1 METKA
6 HSQKF
11 LKQRKFLMVLPL
23 LVIPF
28 LIIFFV
34 ALGGGKGNSA
44 VDPALQKQAG
54 FNTKLPDAHFK
65 KGKEKNKLSLYE
77 DMGKDSDKIRSAM
90 KNDPYYKLENHADD
104 LAQHKTNEPE
114 NIFQKSASKF
124 KQVDFAN
131 KPLNSLLSNNTT
143 DANEKKVMDKL
154 AQLKTELKKKTENA
168 PFDYSAYNSHASNPD
183 IEKLQRMV
191 VAMKQNSNNNPGDP
205 ELNQINGLLEKLMN
219 VQHPERLQDSMKRLS
234 EKNKP
239 QSFSVEL
246 SNNTD
251 TSENGFYG
259 LSEET
264 ANDNKKSNAIEAVIE
279 EDQTLVSG
287 SVIKLRLLQ
296 DIYIK
301 GMRIAKGQLVYGISS
316 LSNERL
322 KITINSVRFNDNIL
336 AVSLEV
342 FNLDGLAGI
351 YVPGSISR
359 DVGKESADEAIS
371 GIGLTTFDPS
381 LGAQAASA
389 GIQAVKTLMS
399 RKIKQVRVS
408 VKGGYKVLL
417 KDNNQK

>member
-1 METKA
+1 METKT

-28 LIIFFV
+28 LVIFFV

-44 VDPALQKQAG
+44 VNSALQKQAG

-65 KGKEKNKLSLYE
+65 KVKEKDKLGLYE

-90 KNDPYYKLENHADD
+90 KNDPYYKSENHPEDN
-104 LAQHKTNEPE
+104 LHKTNELE

-124 KQVDFAN
+124 NQGDFAT
-131 KPLNSLLSNNTT
+131 KPLNSLLSNNST

-154 AQLKTELKKKTENA
+154 AQLKTELKKKTEYA
-168 PFDYSAYNSHASNPD
+168 PVDYSAFNSHTSNPD
-183 IEKLQRMV
+183 VEKLQRMML
-191 VAMKQNSNNNPGDP
+191 AIKQNNSSSNSGDP
-205 ELNQINGLLEKLMN
+205 ELNQINGLLEKVMN

-239 QSFSVEL
+239 QTFSVEL
-246 SNNTD
+246 SNNAD

-259 LSEET
+259 LSEENIT
-264 ANDNKKSNAIEAVIE
+264 DAKKSNAIEAVIE

-287 SVIKLRLLQ
+287 AVIKLRLLQ
-296 DIYIK
+296 DIYVK
-301 GMRIAKGQLVYGISS
+301 GMRIAKDQLVYGISS

-322 KITINSVRFNDNIL
+322 KIMINSVRYSDNIL
-336 AVSLEV
+336 PVSLEV
-342 FNLDGLAGI
+342 FDMDGLAGI
-351 YVPGSISR
+351 YIPGSISR
-359 DVGKESADEAIS
+359 DVSKESADAAIS

-389 GIQAVKTLMS
+389 GIQAAKTLMS

-408 VKGGYKVLL
+408 VKAGYKVLV

>member
-90 KNDPYYKLENHADD
+90 KNDPYYKLENHSDD
-104 LAQHKTNEPE
+104 VAQHKSNELE

-124 KQVDFAN
+124 NQGDFAA

-154 AQLKTELKKKTENA
+154 AQLKTELKKKTETA
-168 PFDYSAYNSHASNPD
+168 PTDYSKFNSNPANPD
-183 IEKLQRMV
+183 FDKLQRMMI
-191 VAMKQNSNNNPGDP
+191 AMKQNNNNISTDP
-205 ELNQINGLLEKLMN
+205 ELNQINGLLEKVMN

-239 QSFSVEL
+239 QTFSVGL
-246 SNNTD
+246 SNNVD

-259 LSEET
+259 LSEENIQD
-264 ANDNKKSNAIEAVIE
+264 AKKSNAIEAVIE

-287 SVIKLRLLQ
+287 AVIKLRLQQ
-296 DIYIK
+296 DIYVK
-301 GMRIAKGQLVYGISS
+301 GLRIAKDQLVYGISS

-322 KITINSVRFNDNIL
+322 KIMINSVRCNDNIL
-336 AVSLEV
+336 PVSLEV
-342 FNLDGLAGI
+342 FDLDGLAGI

-371 GIGLTTFDPS
+371 GIGLTTLDPS

-389 GIQAVKTLMS
+389 GIQAAKTLMS

-408 VKGGYKVLL
+408 VKAGYKILL

>member
-1 METKA
+1 MEAKA

-23 LVIPF
+23 LILPF
-28 LIIFFV
+28 LIIFFF
-34 ALGGGKGNSA
+34 ALGGGKGSA
-44 VDPALQKQAG
+44 TVDPALLKQAG

-65 KGKEKNKLSLYE
+65 KGKEKNKLGLYE

-90 KNDPYYKLENHADD
+90 KNDPYYKLENHPDD
-104 LAQHKTNEPE
+104 NLRKGNELE
-114 NIFQKSASKF
+114 NIFQKSASKYG
-124 KQVDFAN
+124 QTDFAN
-131 KPLNSLLSNNTT
+131 KPLNSLLGGNTT

-154 AQLKTELKKKTENA
+154 AQLKTELKKKTEST
-168 PFDYSAYNSHASNPD
+168 PTDYSKYNSSPVNPD
-183 IEKLQRMV
+183 IEKLQRMMIT
-191 VAMKQNSNNNPGDP
+191 MKQNSNNNSSDP
-205 ELNQINGLLEKLMN
+205 ELSQINGLLEKVMN

-246 SNNTD
+246 SNNND

-264 ANDNKKSNAIEAVIE
+264 ISDNKKSNAIEAVIE

-287 SVIKLRLLQ
+287 AVIKLRLLQ
-296 DIYIK
+296 DVYVK
-301 GMRIAKGQLVYGISS
+301 GMRVAKDQLVYGISS

-322 KITINSVRFNDNIL
+322 KILINSVRVNDNIL
-336 AVSLEV
+336 PVSLEV
-342 FNLDGLAGI
+342 YDMDGLAGI
-351 YVPGSISR
+351 YIPGSISR
-359 DVGKESADEAIS
+359 DVGKESADAAIS

-389 GIQAVKTLMS
+389 GIQAAKTLMS

-408 VKGGYKVLL
+408 VKAGYEVLL

>member
-23 LVIPF
+23 LVVPF
-28 LIIFFV
+28 LTIIFV
-34 ALGGGKGNSA
+34 ALGGGKGTTM
-44 VDPALQKQAG
+44 DPGAQKQAG

-90 KNDPYYKLENHADD
+90 KNDPYYKLENHPGDN
-104 LAQHKTNEPE
+104 LHKTNELE
-114 NIFQKSASKF
+114 NIFQKSASKYGQDGF
-124 KQVDFAN
+124 AAKQLNPFVAN
-131 KPLNSLLSNNTT
+131 NIT

-154 AQLKTELKKKTENA
+154 AQLKTELKKKTETA
-168 PFDYSAYNSHASNPD
+168 PTDYSKFNSSPVNPD
-183 IEKLQRMV
+183 IEKLQRMMI
-191 VAMKQNSNNNPGDP
+191 AMKENSNNNPGDP
-205 ELNQINGLLEKLMN
+205 ELSQINGLLEKVMN

-246 SNNTD
+246 SNNND

-259 LSEET
+259 LSEEIIS
-264 ANDNKKSNAIEAVIE
+264 DNKKSNAIEAVIE

-287 SVIKLRLLQ
+287 AVIKLRLLQ
-296 DIYIK
+296 DIYVK
-301 GMRIAKGQLVYGISS
+301 GMRIAKDQLVYGISS
-316 LSNERL
+316 LNNERL
-322 KITINSVRFNDNIL
+322 KIMINSVRCNDNIL
-336 AVSLEV
+336 PVSLEV
-342 FNLDGLAGI
+342 FDLDGLAGI

-359 DVGKESADEAIS
+359 DVGKESADEALS
-371 GIGLTTFDPS
+371 GIGLTAVDPS

-389 GIQAVKTLMS
+389 GIQAAKTLMS

-408 VKGGYKVLL
+408 VKTGYKVLL